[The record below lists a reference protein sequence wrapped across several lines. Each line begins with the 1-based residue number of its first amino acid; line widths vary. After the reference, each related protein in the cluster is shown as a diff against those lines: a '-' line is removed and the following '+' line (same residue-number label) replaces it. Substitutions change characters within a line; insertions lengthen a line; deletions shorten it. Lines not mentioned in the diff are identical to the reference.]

1 MKRRELIKY
10 LSVLP
15 MTGAVAG
22 TIVPLEPLM
31 AEETPVNKSKPQSG
45 PKRLAAIISV
55 YFTGS
60 HADVIV
66 GKYLEGFNQ
75 DEMAPYPDSKIVS
88 MFLEQ
93 FGERDTNRGDIGR
106 AMSKKHNVPI
116 FRTVADAMTLG
127 GDNLAVDGV
136 ILIGEHGTYP
146 MNDKEQKLYPRF
158 EMFLKITDV
167 FRQYKKS
174 VPVFN
179 DKHLSWSWRQAK
191 RMVEISKEL
200 KFPMIAGSTIP
211 VSWRIPAI
219 DTPYGVKQKYA
230 VGIAFSGLDIYGFHL
245 LDGLQA
251 VVERRKGGETGVRAV
266 QCLEGQDCWNYI
278 DQNEWVKRL
287 FDQAISHSE
296 TRVQGE
302 MRVLAKNPSVFIIDY
317 NDGLKAAAF
326 LLTGLVQD
334 FTYAVELEGQQKLF
348 STLMKLQS
356 GKPHYHFGCLVKNME
371 IMFKTGKAPY
381 PVERTMLS
389 SGILDFALE
398 SRILGHQLLETPELS
413 KVRYLCSPESYF
425 FSKGWDKNGKR
436 LD

>member
-15 MTGAVAG
+15 VSGAVAG
-22 TIVPLEPLM
+22 AVSPFQSVQ
-31 AEETPVNKSKPQSG
+31 AEEMQDYKPEFQTG
-45 PKRLAAIISV
+45 PKRLAAIITE
-55 YFTGS
+55 YRPGS
-60 HADVIV
+60 HADVII

-75 DEMAPYPDSKIVS
+75 DQMAPYPDSKIVS
-88 MFLEQ
+88 MFTEQ
-93 FGERDTNRGDIGR
+93 VPDND
-106 AMSKKHNVPI
+106 MSRPLAQKYNVPI
-116 FRTVADAMTLG
+116 FRTVADALTLG
-127 GDNLAVDGV
+127 GDQLAVDGV
-136 ILIGEHGTYP
+136 ILIGEHGVYP
-146 MNDKEQKLYPRF
+146 SNDKEQKLYPRF

-200 KFPMIAGSTIP
+200 KFPMLAGSTIP

-230 VGIAFSGLDIYGFHL
+230 VGISFSGLDIYGFHL

-278 DQNEWVKRL
+278 EQNEWVKRL

-296 TRVQGE
+296 TRVAGDMKE
-302 MRVLAKNPSVFIIDY
+302 IVKNPSVFIIDY

-326 LLTGLVQD
+326 LLTGLLQD
-334 FTYAVELEGQQKLF
+334 FTYAIDIEGEQKPF
-348 STLMKLQS
+348 STLMKLQA

-371 IMFKTGKAPY
+371 IMYKTGKAPY

-398 SRILGHQLLETPELS
+398 SRILGHRIVETPELS
-413 KVRYLCSPESYF
+413 KVRYLSSPESYF

>member
-15 MTGAVAG
+15 VSGAVAG
-22 TIVPLEPLM
+22 AVLPFQSVQ
-31 AEETPVNKSKPQSG
+31 AEEMPDYKPEFQPG
-45 PKRLAAIISV
+45 PKRLAAIITE
-55 YFTGS
+55 YRPGS
-60 HADVIV
+60 HADVII

-75 DEMAPYPDSKIVS
+75 DQMAPYPDSKIVS
-88 MFLEQ
+88 MFTEQ
-93 FGERDTNRGDIGR
+93 VPDND
-106 AMSKKHNVPI
+106 MSRPLAKKYNVPI
-116 FRTVADAMTLG
+116 FRTVADALTLG
-127 GDNLAVDGV
+127 GNQLAVDGV
-136 ILIGEHGTYP
+136 ILIGEHGVYP
-146 MNDKEQKLYPRF
+146 TNDKEQKLYPRF

-200 KFPMIAGSTIP
+200 KFPMLAGSTIP
-211 VSWRIPAI
+211 VSWRIPAV
-219 DTPYGVKQKYA
+219 DTPYGAKQKYA
-230 VGIAFSGLDIYGFHL
+230 VGISFSGLDIYGFHL

-266 QCLEGQDCWNYI
+266 QCLEGQDCWNYLE
-278 DQNEWVKRL
+278 QNEWVKRL

-296 TRVQGE
+296 TRVAGD
-302 MRVLAKNPSVFIIDY
+302 MKNLVKKPAVFIIDY

-326 LLTGLVQD
+326 LLTGLLQD
-334 FTYAVELEGQQKLF
+334 FTYAIDIEGQQKPF
-348 STLMKLQS
+348 STLMKLQA

-398 SRILGHQLLETPELS
+398 SRILGYKILETPELS
-413 KVRYLCSPESYF
+413 RVRYLSSPESHF

>member
-15 MTGAVAG
+15 VSGAVAG
-22 TIVPLEPLM
+22 AVLPFESLK
-31 AEETPVNKSKPQSG
+31 AEEMPESRPEIQSG
-45 PKRLAAIISV
+45 PKRLAAIITE
-55 YFTGS
+55 YRPGS
-60 HADVIV
+60 HADVII

-75 DEMAPYPDSKIVS
+75 DQMAPYPDSKIVS
-88 MFLEQ
+88 MFTEQ
-93 FGERDTNRGDIGR
+93 VPEND
-106 AMSKKHNVPI
+106 MSRPLAKKYNVPI
-116 FRTVADAMTLG
+116 FRTVVDALTLG
-127 GDNLAVDGV
+127 GDQLAVDGV
-136 ILIGEHGTYP
+136 ILIGEHGVYP

-200 KFPMIAGSTIP
+200 KFPMLAGSTIP

-219 DTPYGVKQKYA
+219 DTPYGVRQKYA
-230 VGIAFSGLDIYGFHL
+230 VGISFSGLDIYGFHL

-287 FDQAISHSE
+287 FDEAISHSE
-296 TRVQGE
+296 TRVAGD
-302 MRVLAKNPSVFIIDY
+302 MRELVKKPAVFIVDY

-334 FTYAVELEGQQKLF
+334 FTYAIDLEGQQKPF
-348 STLMKLQS
+348 STLMKLQA

-398 SRILGHQLLETPELS
+398 SRILGYKIVQTPELS
-413 KVRYLCSPESYF
+413 KVRYQSSPESHF
-425 FSKGWDKNGKR
+425 FSKGWDENGKR

>member
-15 MTGAVAG
+15 VSGAVAG
-22 TIVPLEPLM
+22 AVSPFQSVQ
-31 AEETPVNKSKPQSG
+31 AEEMPDYKPEFQTG
-45 PKRLAAIISV
+45 PKRLAAIITE
-55 YFTGS
+55 YRPGS
-60 HADVIV
+60 HADVII

-75 DEMAPYPDSKIVS
+75 DQMAPYPDSKIVS
-88 MFLEQ
+88 MFTEQ
-93 FGERDTNRGDIGR
+93 VPDND
-106 AMSKKHNVPI
+106 MSRPLAQKYNVPI
-116 FRTVADAMTLG
+116 FRTVADALTLG
-127 GDNLAVDGV
+127 GDQLAVDGV
-136 ILIGEHGTYP
+136 ILIGEHGVYP
-146 MNDKEQKLYPRF
+146 SNDKEQKLYPRF

-200 KFPMIAGSTIP
+200 KFPMLAGSTIP

-230 VGIAFSGLDIYGFHL
+230 VGISFSGLDIYGFHL

-278 DQNEWVKRL
+278 EQNEWVKRL

-296 TRVQGE
+296 TRVAGDMKE
-302 MRVLAKNPSVFIIDY
+302 IVKNPSVFIIDY

-326 LLTGLVQD
+326 LLTGLLQD
-334 FTYAVELEGQQKLF
+334 FTYAIDIEGEQKPF
-348 STLMKLQS
+348 STLMKLQG

-371 IMFKTGKAPY
+371 IMYKTGKAPY

-398 SRILGHQLLETPELS
+398 SRILGHKIVETPDLS
-413 KVRYLCSPESYF
+413 KVRYLSSPESYF